1 MFFPTM
7 VETASC
13 KVYKRAGH
21 RLVPYRLSIYIY
33 QLFTLLA
40 VSRLRGRS
48 ALEAGI
54 KYLRNTIVR
63 PTTVLDSVSVSL
75 SVCLAR
81 ACETSLFLTSEQFHG

>member
-13 KVYKRAGH
+13 KVYKGAVH
-21 RLVPYRLSIYIY
+21 RLVPYRLSIRLSIYIY
-33 QLFTLLA
+33 QLFTILA

-81 ACETSLFLTSEQFHG
+81 ARAKRPSS